1 MLTSYPP
8 PPTTHT
14 HNTTTTAVRPQFVR
28 TLVARTDGFF
38 DVSPT
43 PKEIFAMLSPDGD
56 AVPASV
62 VLERM
67 QINSEQFPEVV
78 DGVTLYL
85 PTYHAGGPEGEGM
98 LTLDGLSLL
107 LSDLYASRPQDYRAV
122 VVSLFQ

>member
-1 MLTSYPP
+1 M
-8 PPTTHT
+8 
-14 HNTTTTAVRPQFVR
+14 R

-43 PKEIFAMLSPDGD
+43 PKEIFASLSPDGD
-56 AVPASV
+56 DAVPASA

-78 DGVTLYL
+78 DGATLYL